1 MALSTGSEVSLPL
14 VGDWAKLSGK
24 QIPELPKNFEG
35 DFLTMYNKSIIIGG
49 RKRNTYTSKC
59 FELFHGTWKK
69 HSTLNKE
76 RPGATVV
83 TTDMGIFA
91 FGGKFGRSKD
101 YEYLPNEST
110 SWKVG
115 KSEIPFRIINDRC
128 YAISIPSDEHIWLIG
143 ASSNYSM
150 RLILKFNIN
159 THTFQELHIATN
171 EPRIHKR
178 CIIIPGTKKILITG
192 DIKSSIYKAYKT
204 TEILDTENETIS
216 EGPSLNIAR
225 GNHGI
230 GIVTIKGENKLVV
243 FGGYGKERTNL
254 NGGELYNTQIGKW
267 ETVDIKMREG
277 KYNFGFIS
285 FKLGDVIKSSKKIIQ
300 NFHRKRSPNYIYK

>member
-14 VGDWAKLSGK
+14 VGDWAKHSEK
-24 QIPELPKNFEG
+24 QIPELPKGFEG
-35 DFLTMYNKSIIIGG
+35 DFLTMHKKSILIGG
-49 RKRNTYTSKC
+49 RIRNTYTSKC

-143 ASSNYSM
+143 ASSNHSM

-171 EPRIHKR
+171 KARIHKR

-230 GIVTIKGENKLVV
+230 GVVTIDGKDRIAV
-243 FGGYGKERTNL
+243 FGGRTD
-254 NGGELYNTQIGKW
+254 NGLLLDSVEVYNTKTEKWTLSNLRLKKADVFHGNVSLTGK
-267 ETVDIKMREG
+267 V
-277 KYNFGFIS
+277 IS
-285 FKLGDVIKSSKKIIQ
+285 DLLG
-300 NFHRKRSPNYIYK
+300 

>member
-35 DFLTMYNKSIIIGG
+35 DFLTMNNKSIIIGG

-143 ASSNYSM
+143 ASNHRNM
-150 RLILKFNIN
+150 RSILRFDIL
-159 THTFQELHIATN
+159 THTFQELEMRTKEIR
-171 EPRIHKR
+171 PLKS
-178 CIIIPGTKKILITG
+178 CILIPGTKKILITG
-192 DIKSSIYKAYKT
+192 DISYQFHKASKT
-204 TEILDTENETIS
+204 TEILDTENEIIS
-216 EGPSLNIAR
+216 DGPSLNVAR

-230 GIVTIKGENKLVV
+230 GVVTIDGKDRIAV
-243 FGGYGKERTNL
+243 FGGRTD
-254 NGGELYNTQIGKW
+254 NGVLLDSVEVYNTKTEKWTLSNLRLKKADVFHGNVSLTGK
-267 ETVDIKMREG
+267 V
-277 KYNFGFIS
+277 IS
-285 FKLGDVIKSSKKIIQ
+285 DLLG
-300 NFHRKRSPNYIYK
+300 